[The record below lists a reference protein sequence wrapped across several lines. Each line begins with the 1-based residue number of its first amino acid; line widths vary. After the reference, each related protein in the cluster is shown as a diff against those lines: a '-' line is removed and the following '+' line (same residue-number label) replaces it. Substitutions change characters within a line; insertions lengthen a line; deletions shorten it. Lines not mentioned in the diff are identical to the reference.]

1 MFPPCLLGSL
11 KILTNDKELLQEN
24 RAGGGWPVP
33 IIPFFPLTGSSQD
46 MKSPVEKHRVRQI
59 AGEMVECWV
68 HLAAS
73 RTRSCHSM
81 CSRPVAYILTKL
93 SGVHASCVCTCGC
106 VRAGRGSSFFLSFF
120 SSFFSPGKSL
130 LPALCTKFSV
140 GVVRILLRTTNSV
153 RP

>member
-81 CSRPVAYILTKL
+81 CSRPVACILTKL
-93 SGVHASCVCTCGC
+93 SGVHASYVCARVG
-106 VRAGRGSSFFLSFF
+106 VSERGEGLLSSFLSFPL
-120 SSFFSPGKSL
+120 SSLQARVCCQPYAQSS
-130 LPALCTKFSV
+130 ALGS
-140 GVVRILLRTTNSV
+140 
-153 RP
+153 